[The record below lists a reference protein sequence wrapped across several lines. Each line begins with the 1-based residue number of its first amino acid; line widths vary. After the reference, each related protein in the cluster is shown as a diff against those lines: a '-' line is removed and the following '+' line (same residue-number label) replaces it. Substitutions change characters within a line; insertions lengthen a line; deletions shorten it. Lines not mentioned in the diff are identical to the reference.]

1 MSTSGYVSEV
11 APGSLFCT
19 TWANVVVFVLH
30 ILFDSNKHPLF
41 VLLNLHEQCNMSAII
56 DNDTYA
62 GIITGHRNIQ
72 FAIYKCANLLN
83 ILHIHQYNR
92 LPNIGF
98 KLTARE
104 ASDIREQARIC
115 VLGNI
120 SSIPFHSKWTIS
132 HNGWMIKWLNSSTKL
147 YRDAR
152 MRNDGGST
160 NAYWLQGWKNGI
172 TKLGC

>member
-120 SSIPFHSKWTIS
+120 SSIPFHSK
-132 HNGWMIKWLNSSTKL
+132 
-147 YRDAR
+147 
-152 MRNDGGST
+152 
-160 NAYWLQGWKNGI
+160 
-172 TKLGC
+172 